1 MYLDKDGMMK
11 LSSQYTEDLISNRFF
26 FLQSIN
32 LFQVLEAL
40 KLLGNVDTQNST
52 NSHESK

>member
-11 LSSQYTEDLISNRFF
+11 LSSQYTEDLISNRF